1 MTVVAGIDGCRGG
14 WLMVRRTPESG
25 RTDFVIFERW
35 ADLPAADMIAV
46 DMPIGL
52 PDSGERGCDRLAR
65 RLLGKRRSSVFLGL
79 RRPLLDFPDYPS
91 ANEWAKSDG
100 KGLSKQAW
108 FLLDKIREIDGAITP
123 EDQARIRET
132 HPELAFLALKGGPLD
147 HPKKTPAG
155 QAERIELLEAAGFGP
170 IQPRLDLLGPER
182 AQPDDLLDACA
193 LALAAERMLAGE
205 AKRLPADPPRDAPP
219 RDARGLAMEIWY

>member
-14 WLMVRRTPESG
+14 WLLVRREPERGSA
-25 RTDFVIFERW
+25 DFVIFERW

-52 PDSGERGCDRLAR
+52 PESGERGCDRLAR
-65 RLLGKRRSSVFLGL
+65 KLLGKRRSSVFLGL
-79 RRPLLDFPDYPS
+79 RRLLLDFADYPS

-100 KGLSKQAW
+100 AGLSKQAW
-108 FLLDKIREIDGAITP
+108 YLLDKIREIDATIRP

-132 HPELAFLALKGGPLD
+132 HPELAFLSLKGAPLQ
-147 HPKKTPAG
+147 HSKKSAEG
-155 QAERIELLEAAGFGP
+155 IAERTGLLEAAGFVR
-170 IQPRLDLLGPER
+170 IQPWIDLLGGER
-182 AQPDDLLDACA
+182 AMADDLLDACA
-193 LALAAERMLAGE
+193 LTLAAERMARGK
-205 AKRLPADPPRDAPP
+205 AKRLPEDPP